1 MLSFAAGLFVQP
13 DPGPVLANYGL
24 ENLRF
29 LTPVFP
35 GDELTV
41 TLTAKQ
47 ITPRE
52 GADYGEVRWDALV
65 TNAAGEPVA
74 TYDVLT
80 LVAKTWPPAD

>member
-1 MLSFAAGLFVQP
+1 MSFAAGLFVHP

-29 LTPVFP
+29 LTPVYP

-41 TLTAKQ
+41 TLTCKQ
-47 ITPRE
+47 ISPRSD
-52 GADYGEVRWDALV
+52 ATYGEVRWDADV
-65 TNAAGEPVA
+65 TNQAGASVA

-80 LVAKTWPPAD
+80 MVARQWPLG